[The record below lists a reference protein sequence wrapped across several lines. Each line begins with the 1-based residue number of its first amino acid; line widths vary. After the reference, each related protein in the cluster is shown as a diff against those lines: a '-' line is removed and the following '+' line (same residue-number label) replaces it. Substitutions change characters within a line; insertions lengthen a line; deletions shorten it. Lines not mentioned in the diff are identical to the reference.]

1 MTNRKGCVWIV
12 GLGIAILLCSAMK
25 RESAPRLA
33 APEIISRSVEAI
45 KHDWEMGPQYDC
57 KERDRTGDGSK
68 TYEDLMIDGSPYQL
82 LIAVHGKPLSP
93 EQQANEKQKMQD
105 EIAKRK
111 AESPQDRAQRIAKY
125 EEQRKRN
132 HALVE
137 DLTKAFDFKLSGE
150 GRLDGHHVYVLDA
163 RPRPGYQ
170 PDSKQTQVLT
180 GMKGKLWIDTATFQ
194 WVKVEAEV
202 IHPVS
207 IDGFVARVEPG
218 TRFELEK
225 TPVAKDVWLPKHFS
239 MRSHAK
245 IFFVFGKSSAD
256 DETYFDYHPQKQQF

>member
-1 MTNRKGCVWIV
+1 MTETGRVAWIA
-12 GLGIAILLCSAMK
+12 GLVATLLLSSAMK
-25 RESAPRLA
+25 RAPRLDTL
-33 APEIISRSVEAI
+33 EIIARSVQAI
-45 KHDWEMGPQYDC
+45 QRDWDADPQYEC
-57 KERDRTGDGSK
+57 KERDRTAKGSK

-82 LIAVHGKPLSP
+82 PIALDDKPLSP
-93 EQQANEKQKMQD
+93 EQQAEEKQKMQD
-105 EIAKRK
+105 AIAKRK
-111 AESPQDRAQRIAKY
+111 AESPQDRAQRIGKY
-125 EEQRKRN
+125 QEQRKRD

-137 DLTKAFDFKLSGE
+137 DLTKAFDFKLAGE
-150 GRLDGHHVYVLDA
+150 GRIEGHQAYILDA

-180 GMKGKLWIDTATFQ
+180 GMKGKLWIDKSTFQ

-225 TPVAKDVWLPKHFS
+225 TPVAADVWLPKHFS
-239 MRSHAK
+239 MRSHARVL
-245 IFFVFGKSSAD
+245 FVFGKSDSD
-256 DETYFDYHPQKQQF
+256 DESYFDYHPQKQQF

>member
-1 MTNRKGCVWIV
+1 MANTKGYLWIT
-12 GLGIAILLCSAMK
+12 GLVVASLLSSGMK
-25 RESAPRLA
+25 RAPRLD
-33 APEIISRSVEAI
+33 APEIISRSVVAM
-45 KHDWEMGPQYDC
+45 KHDWDADPQYDC
-57 KERDRTGDGSK
+57 KERDRTSQGSK
-68 TYEDLMIDGSPYQL
+68 TYEDLMIDGSPYQS
-82 LIAVHGKPLSP
+82 LIAVDEKPLSAD
-93 EQQANEKQKMQD
+93 QQASEKQKMQD
-105 EIAKRK
+105 AIAKRK

-125 EEQRKRN
+125 DEQRRRD
-132 HALVE
+132 HALIQ
-137 DLTKAFDFKLSGE
+137 DLTKAFDFKLAGE
-150 GRLDGHHVYVLDA
+150 GRLDGHKVYVLDA

-225 TPVAKDVWLPKHFS
+225 TPVAKDVWLPRHFS

-245 IFFVFGKSSAD
+245 VFFVFGKSSSD
-256 DETYFDYHPQKQQF
+256 DETYFDYHPQKQ

>member
-1 MTNRKGCVWIV
+1 MTGRKGCVWIA
-12 GLGIAILLCSAMK
+12 GLVATMLLFSAMT
-25 RESAPRLA
+25 RTPPLDAS
-33 APEIISRSVEAI
+33 EIISRSVEAI
-45 KHDWEMGPQYDC
+45 KHDWDVDPQYEC
-57 KERDRTGDGSK
+57 KERDRAGNGSK

-82 LIAVHGKPLSP
+82 LIAVNEKPLSP
-93 EQQANEKQKMQD
+93 EQQTGEKQKMRD
-105 EIAKRK
+105 VIAKRK
-111 AESPQDRAQRIAKY
+111 AESPQDRAQRINKY

-132 HALVE
+132 HALIE
-137 DLTKAFDFKLSGE
+137 DLTKAFDFKLTGE
-150 GRLDGHHVYVLDA
+150 GRLDGHRVYVLDA
-163 RPRPGYQ
+163 KPRPGYH
-170 PDSKQTQVLT
+170 PDSKQTDVLT

-225 TPVAKDVWLPKHFS
+225 TPLAADVWLPKHFS

-245 IFFVFGKSSAD
+245 IFFMFGKSSFD
-256 DETYFDYHPQKQQF
+256 DETYFDYHLQKQQF